1 MSTNHNA
8 LSKSRV
14 AGSLTQKL
22 RDSFCSFLHVNVVAA
37 LIKAGLTRCTGE
49 VWGRCFD
56 WLLNTG
62 SPLFKMTTRLLCRWA
77 RLFPRCPQAATA
89 SARLQTSTVHQ
100 TEAMCQM
107 SLSWIRPSARHLCQ
121 SSELARMEE
130 TTTLPYEQTQL
141 VRLVEKASTPEEVLQ
156 LWAEHGGS
164 AGDAARC
171 LVQLNLRV
179 MEKGGKGILKDPR
192 CESMLETVHSQ
203 VSSVWNGSLVGLL
216 RALTMLGVPCD
227 APLLCSIQNEVL
239 WRIRRLTY
247 RHLAY
252 LMDWVAFQQRRGY
265 ENEALTTAL
274 LKQLELRWTELCDS
288 RTVSILMG
296 RASLFTPSLMDKLED
311 KALELAESFSA
322 EDIRRVAFAL
332 ASQNRRAVP
341 LLRALSYHLN
351 QKPSFELKTP
361 LLLDIAYVYGKLN
374 FHQTQ
379 VLQRIAAE
387 LLPRLSELSSL
398 DVTRCAKSLA
408 FLKWLHLPMFEGFAQ
423 HYVSNSE
430 NYSTLQVCNLL
441 MSFAKLNF
449 QLGKGEEFYQ
459 KVHKA
464 LEGSFQ
470 NLEPFLKTDVVWSLC
485 VLNQANPYY
494 ISSVAQYDFLK
505 KLTAGGTVDRTE
517 TYRLKLLHIS
527 ASAQLEPLGITTESP
542 TVLLPAPQPKVEV
555 STPLQS
561 SLHTALQSLTNG
573 RTQALRTAVKT
584 IYGWTIDGE
593 LMVDSE
599 NKPID
604 LENLKAP
611 HLPGG
616 GGRDALPAGAR
627 RIAFVAWEFPNFC
640 LKSKDLLGRFAMQK
654 RHLQL
659 AGFIVVE
666 VPYFEW
672 LELKSD
678 WQKVAYLKD
687 KLGKAVAE
695 DMAK

>member
-1 MSTNHNA
+1 
-8 LSKSRV
+8 
-14 AGSLTQKL
+14 
-22 RDSFCSFLHVNVVAA
+22 
-37 LIKAGLTRCTGE
+37 
-49 VWGRCFD
+49 
-56 WLLNTG
+56 
-62 SPLFKMTTRLLCRWA
+62 MTTRLLCRWA

-89 SARLQTSTVHQ
+89 SARLQTCTVHQ
-100 TEAMCQM
+100 TEPMCQM

-121 SSELARMEE
+121 GSELARMEE
-130 TTTLPYEQTQL
+130 TTLPYEQTQL
-141 VRLVEKASTPEEVLQ
+141 VRLVEKVSTPEEVLQ

-164 AGDAARC
+164 ASDAARC

-179 MEKGGKGILKDPR
+179 MEKGGEGILQDPR
-192 CESMLETVHSQ
+192 CESMLETVHAQVAKIELKVCLSLILRQQKIIFVVVLSQ

-216 RALTMLGVPCD
+216 RALTMLGLPSD

-252 LMDWVAFQQRRGY
+252 LVDWVAFQRRQGY

-288 RTVSILMG
+288 RTISILMG

-311 KALELAESFSA
+311 KALELAESFTA

-374 FHQTQ
+374 FHQTH

-441 MSFAKLNF
+441 ISFAKLNF
-449 QLGKGEEFYQ
+449 QLSKGEEFYQ

-494 ISSVAQYDFLK
+494 ISSVTKYDFQK
-505 KLTAGGTVDRTE
+505 KLTAGGIVDRTE
-517 TYRLKLLHIS
+517 SYRLKLLHIS
-527 ASAQLEPLGITTESP
+527 AFAQLEPLGITIESP
-542 TVLLPAPQPKVEV
+542 TVLLPAPQGKVEG

-599 NKPID
+599 SKPID
-604 LENLKAP
+604 LDNLKAP

-640 LKSKDLLGRFAMQK
+640 LRSKDLLGRFAMQK

-659 AGFIVVE
+659 AGFILVE
-666 VPYFEW
+666 VR
-672 LELKSD
+672 
-678 WQKVAYLKD
+678 Q
-687 KLGKAVAE
+687 
-695 DMAK
+695 

>member
-1 MSTNHNA
+1 
-8 LSKSRV
+8 
-14 AGSLTQKL
+14 
-22 RDSFCSFLHVNVVAA
+22 
-37 LIKAGLTRCTGE
+37 
-49 VWGRCFD
+49 
-56 WLLNTG
+56 
-62 SPLFKMTTRLLCRWA
+62 MTTRLLCRWA

-100 TEAMCQM
+100 VEPVCLM

-121 SSELARMEE
+121 GTELARMEE
-130 TTTLPYEQTQL
+130 NAFPYEQTPL
-141 VRLVEKASTPEEVLQ
+141 VQLVEKASTPEEVLQ
-156 LWAEHGGS
+156 LWAEQGGS
-164 AGDAARC
+164 ASDAARC

-179 MEKGGKGILKDPR
+179 MEKGGEGILQDPR
-192 CESMLETVHSQ
+192 CESMLETVNSQ
-203 VSSVWNGSLVGLL
+203 VSLVWNGSLVGLL
-216 RALTMLGVPCD
+216 RALTMLGLPSD
-227 APLLCSIQNEVL
+227 APLLRSLQNEVL

-252 LMDWVAFQQRRGY
+252 LVDWVAFQRRRGY
-265 ENEALTTAL
+265 ENEALTAAL

-288 RTVSILMG
+288 RTISILMG

-351 QKPSFELKTP
+351 QKPSSELKTP
-361 LLLDIAYVYGKLN
+361 LLLDIAYAYGKLN

-408 FLKWLHLPMFEGFAQ
+408 FLKWLHLPLFEGFAQ
-423 HYVSNSE
+423 HYVSNSG
-430 NYSTLQVCNLL
+430 NYSTMQVCNLII
-441 MSFAKLNF
+441 SFAKLNF

-485 VLNQANPYY
+485 VLNQANPDY
-494 ISSVAQYDFLK
+494 IFSVTKHDFQK
-505 KLTAGGTVDRTE
+505 KITGGIVDRTE
-517 TYRLKLLHIS
+517 SYRLKLLHIS
-527 ASAQLEPLGITTESP
+527 AFAQLEPLGITIQSP
-542 TVLLPAPQPKVEV
+542 AVLLPATQGKAEV
-555 STPLQS
+555 STPLQT
-561 SLHTALQSLTNG
+561 SLHTALQSLTSG

-593 LMVDSE
+593 LVVDSE

-604 LENLKAP
+604 LDHLKAP
-611 HLPGG
+611 HLHGG

-640 LKSKDLLGRFAMQK
+640 LRSKDLLGRFAMQK

>member
-505 KLTAGGTVDRTE
+505 KLTGGTVDRTE

>member
-1 MSTNHNA
+1 MPTNHNA

-14 AGSLTQKL
+14 AGSLTQNL
-22 RDSFCSFLHVNVVAA
+22 RDSYCSFLHVNVVAA
-37 LIKAGLTRCTGE
+37 IIKADLTR
-49 VWGRCFD
+49 
-56 WLLNTG
+56 
-62 SPLFKMTTRLLCRWA
+62 MTTRLLCRWA
-77 RLFPRCPQAATA
+77 RLFPRCPQAVTA

-100 TEAMCQM
+100 TEPMCQM

-121 SSELARMEE
+121 GSELARMEE
-130 TTTLPYEQTQL
+130 TTLPYEQTQV
-141 VRLVEKASTPEEVLQ
+141 VRLVEKASSPEEVLQ

-164 AGDAARC
+164 ASDAARC

-179 MEKGGKGILKDPR
+179 MEKGGEGILQDPR

-216 RALTMLGVPCD
+216 RALTMLGLPSD

-252 LMDWVAFQQRRGY
+252 LMDWVAFQRRRRY

-322 EDIRRVAFAL
+322 EDIRKVAFAL

-351 QKPSFELKTP
+351 QKPSSELKTP

-441 MSFAKLNF
+441 ISFAKLNF
-449 QLGKGEEFYQ
+449 QLSKGEEFYQ

-464 LEGSFQ
+464 LEGPFQ

-494 ISSVAQYDFLK
+494 ISSVTKYDFLK
-505 KLTAGGTVDRTE
+505 KLTAGGIVDRTE
-517 TYRLKLLHIS
+517 SYRLKLLHIS
-527 ASAQLEPLGITTESP
+527 AFAQLEPLGITIESP
-542 TVLLPAPQPKVEV
+542 SVLLPAPQGKVEV

-561 SLHTALQSLTNG
+561 SLHTALQSLTNS

-640 LKSKDLLGRFAMQK
+640 LRSKDLLGRFAMQK